1 MEFGVMR
8 RPQTEAAFPPLDL
21 TLERLQ
27 RRYLRGSG
35 DYEDNCLSDAL
46 LIKAK
51 RGRSK
56 SQIAGLRKLTDI
68 SSLSLQSSESIPVH
82 PDRKCYSK
90 ALRELFEL
98 VTNVDSI
105 GKDASHH
112 DSIHRTSGN
121 EVLHTDHDDDD
132 DDDDEEDDD
141 LISVKAQDSSTHIY
155 TETDVTLPSY
165 LVANAATCTDHS
177 FESSPAHMKK
187 KLSSQRKSLLKDER
201 LLPAHV
207 NQIYDELLVIYH
219 KLQQESIAL
228 HEFSLRLK
236 KREQCLA
243 EKEALLFRHQTA
255 VTKIR
260 GVEEEVH
267 AKIRIIKEQHEA
279 EVKQLSETLKEKVKE
294 NKRLKSSFDTLKD
307 MNDSMK
313 KQLNDVSEQNKK
325 LEIQAKKLQAR
336 LENLQRKHTFLS
348 IQKCKD
354 NASQAAQVVKPIKME
369 KTLIPSKMSKVPPNV
384 HVYELVA
391 GLTEWISDH
400 QLRKLCPEEETK
412 ADTLLDL
419 QSSFKSDLREKCAV
433 LLPVVAEQLQWMPL
447 VNAKWH
453 LPLIKFTYWAMRQLE
468 SGSQQSPMMSTLRR
482 IGEDLLKGTVI
493 RATQVYSP
501 EPSAESKTKS
511 AAFFKSANLP
521 LRLVSTLIVLKTINQ
536 ADYLAQAFD
545 SLCMDLKTEEGKSL
559 FLEYA
564 SVGIITNHLR
574 PSNKGL
580 LSSALDVL
588 LQMTSESR
596 YLKPFLEACSN
607 ESFFRTCALLLRHP
621 KLDGHILEK
630 LSILLQK
637 LSRIKSNK
645 KLFEVHTIHLTL
657 QEMQRTASQ
666 DQAFLIINL
675 NSILFNLG
683 CTKTTSL
690 TTSQ

>member
-1 MEFGVMR
+1 MLEGLLMASGDLK
-8 RPQTEAAFPPLDL
+8 RPQIVGASSPLDL

-46 LIKAK
+46 LTKAK

-56 SQIAGLRKLTDI
+56 SQIAGLHRLTDI
-68 SSLSLQSSESIPVH
+68 SSLFPKSSESAAIH
-82 PDRKCYSK
+82 PNRKCYSK

-98 VTNVDSI
+98 VKNVDSI
-105 GKDASHH
+105 GKDVSHQ
-112 DSIHRTSGN
+112 DSIHQAWGK
-121 EVLHTDHDDDD
+121 EVLHNNDDD
-132 DDDDEEDDD
+132 DDDDEDEEDDRNA
-141 LISVKAQDSSTHIY
+141 VKAQDSSTHIY

-165 LVANAATCTDHS
+165 LAANTATSTDHS
-177 FESSPAHMKK
+177 FEPSPVPMKTK
-187 KLSSQRKSLLKDER
+187 PSSQKTSILKDEG

-219 KLQQESIAL
+219 KLQQESAAL

-243 EKEALLFRHQTA
+243 EKETLLLRHQTA

-267 AKIRIIKEQHEA
+267 AKIQIIKEQHAA

-307 MNDSMK
+307 LNDSMK

-336 LENLQRKHTFLS
+336 LENLQRKHAFLS
-348 IQKCKD
+348 VQKCKD
-354 NASQAAQVVKPIKME
+354 SVSQAAQMVKPIKME
-369 KTLIPSKMSKVPPNV
+369 KTVIPSKMSKVPPNV

-412 ADTLLDL
+412 ADTVFNL
-419 QSSFKSDLREKCAV
+419 QSSFKSDLRDKCTV

-447 VNAKWH
+447 VNTKWH
-453 LPLIKFTYWAMRQLE
+453 LPLIKFTYWSMRQLE
-468 SGSQQSPMMSTLRR
+468 SGSQQSPMMATLRR
-482 IGEDLLKGTVI
+482 IGEDFFKGTVI
-493 RATQVYSP
+493 RATRDCSP
-501 EPSAESKTKS
+501 EPSPETKTKS

-521 LRLVSTLIVLKTINQ
+521 LRLVSTLVVIKTINQ
-536 ADYLAQAFD
+536 
-545 SLCMDLKTEEGKSL
+545 G
-559 FLEYA
+559 
-564 SVGIITNHLR
+564 
-574 PSNKGL
+574 
-580 LSSALDVL
+580 
-588 LQMTSESR
+588 
-596 YLKPFLEACSN
+596 YLKAFLEACSN
-607 ESFFRTCALLLRHP
+607 ESFFRTCAVLLRDP
-621 KLDGHILEK
+621 KTDGHILEK

-637 LSRIKSNK
+637 LSKIKSNK
-645 KLFEVHTIHLTL
+645 KLFELHTIHLTL
-657 QEMQRTASQ
+657 QEMQRTASH

-683 CTKTTSL
+683 CTKITGL